1 MLQTEPG
8 NFTSQEIKLCPLL
21 TATFY
26 GGATISEYTSTAMLM
41 VPSSTSP
48 PNPNS
53 TATSGGHAHRFQI
66 HCLQMA
72 QTQHHH
78 RRFPGPFVNKVKR
91 LNVTHDCD
99 LSFEPHIKNITWT
112 GFFHIRNISR
122 LRPSRSHSIT
132 ETLIHAFGPSRLDY
146 CNTPYWYSHQT
157 HQQTSTGPEC
167 CCTNPHLHQIN

>member
-1 MLQTEPG
+1 MTVTPALLQARTRG
-8 NFTSQEIKLCPLL
+8 ICQVWRLHMQIKLFIGQLMLCVIYIII
-21 TATFY
+21 T
-26 GGATISEYTSTAMLM
+26 EYTSTAMLM

-99 LSFEPHIKNITWT
+99 LSFEPHIKTITWT
-112 GFFHIRNISR
+112 GFFHIHNISR
-122 LRPSRSHSIT
+122 LRPSLSHSIT

-146 CNTPYWYSHQT
+146 CNTPYW
-157 HQQTSTGPEC
+157 
-167 CCTNPHLHQIN
+167 